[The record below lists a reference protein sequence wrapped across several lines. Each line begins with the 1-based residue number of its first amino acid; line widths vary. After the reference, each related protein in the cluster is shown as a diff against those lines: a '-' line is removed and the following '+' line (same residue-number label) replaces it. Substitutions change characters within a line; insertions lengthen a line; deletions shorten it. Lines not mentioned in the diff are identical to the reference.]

1 MKRMKMKSREELPA
15 LFVNVST
22 DPSIKVRP
30 ILDLG
35 AAVYSSVVSVPPN
48 AF

>member
-35 AAVYSSVVSVPPN
+35 AVVYSSVVSVPPN